1 MARKTYTYD
10 EVIKASTE
18 YFDNDDLAA
27 QVFADKYALRQ
38 IDSDGVSIYYEKTP
52 TDMHRRL
59 ASEFARIEKKYPNPM
74 TEEEIF
80 DLFDKFKYVIPQGSP
95 MSIIGNPFQVS
106 SISNCVVLPKI
117 FDSYGGIMYADQ
129 QLVQLSK
136 RRCGNGMDISPLRP
150 RGNTVENSA
159 LTTDGIGVFMER
171 FSNSIKEVGQ
181 SGRRGALMLTIN
193 VHHPE
198 VLTFVNIKADKT
210 KVTGANV
217 SVFLTDEFMEA
228 VKSNKKYEQRWPVDS
243 KTPSISKMVDARE
256 VWSSIIHNAWA
267 NAEPGLMFIDKVIN
281 YTPPTSY
288 EGWEPHSTNPCSE
301 IAMNSDT
308 CRLIAVNMYSFVDK
322 PYTKEATFNYEKWE
336 EKVGKAQ
343 RLMDD
348 MVDLEIECMEKIIKK
363 IESDPE
369 PAHIKQI
376 EIETWQNFLTNAKI
390 GRRTGLGC
398 TAVGDTI
405 AALDIKY
412 GSDESVKFVDKVFGA
427 KKHAEYGSSIQ
438 MGKERGAFS
447 IFDWKKEK
455 NNPFIVEMLKDFPD
469 LEADLKKHGR
479 RNIAISTMAP
489 TGSVSIVS
497 QTTAGIEPAVME
509 TYTRKKKVN
518 ASDAGSRVDSV
529 DGEGQEW
536 QHFPTAIHGIK
547 KWMEING
554 ETDSTK
560 SPYHGCVSHDLKF
573 EQRVKMQGAAQ
584 RHIDHAI
591 SSTVNLPKEA
601 TEEDVAKVYM
611 SAWKSGCKGITVYRD
626 GSRTGVL
633 VKTEDADRD
642 RILNGGALNFIQE
655 SHAPRRPEQLPCDVH
670 SVTIKGNPWRCFVSL
685 LDGKPYEIFTGLQ
698 KDIAAPKNTD
708 KGFIVKRKL
717 KSSSKYDLCFNI
729 GQEDEVTHKD
739 ITHHFSN
746 DMFGTNARM
755 ISMSLRHGIPLEFIV
770 EQLQRDDN
778 EDLFSFHKVVARV
791 LKKYIRDGSKEGMKC
806 KSCGEYSLIYQEGCS
821 TCTSCGSSKCS

>member
-1 MARKTYTYD
+1 M
-10 EVIKASTE
+10 E
-18 YFDNDDLAA
+18 YFNKDDLAA

-38 IDSDGVSIYYEKTP
+38 INDKGDSIYYESTP
-52 TDMHRRL
+52 TAMHRRL
-59 ASEFARIEKKYPNPM
+59 AKEFARVESKYKNPM
-74 TEEEIF
+74 SEEEIF
-80 DLFDKFKYVIPQGSP
+80 DLFDRFKYVVPQGSP

-136 RRCGNGMDISPLRP
+136 RRCGNGMDISPIRP
-150 RGNTVENSA
+150 KGITVKNSA

-198 VLTFVNIKADKT
+198 VSTFATIKADKS

-228 VKSNKKYEQRWPVDS
+228 VKAGKKYEQRWPVDS
-243 KTPSISKMVDARE
+243 KNPSISRMVDARE
-256 VWSSIIHNAWA
+256 VWKEIIHNAWA
-267 NAEPGLMFIDKVIN
+267 SAEPGLMFIDKVIA

-308 CRLIAVNMYSFVDK
+308 CRLIAVNMSSFVDD
-322 PYTKEATFNYEKWE
+322 PYTKDAKFNYEKWE
-336 EKVGKAQ
+336 EKIGKAQ

-348 MVDLEIECMEKIIKK
+348 MVDLEMECQEKIIAK

-369 PAHIKQI
+369 PEHIKRI
-376 EIETWQNFLTNAKI
+376 EIETWKNFLNNARI

-405 AALDIKY
+405 AALGMKY
-412 GSDESVKFVDKVFGA
+412 GSEESIKFVDKVFGA

-438 MGKERGAFS
+438 MAEERGAFE

-455 NNPFIVEMLKDFPD
+455 DNPFIVEMLREFPD
-469 LEADLKKHGR
+469 LEAGLKKHGR

-489 TGSVSIVS
+489 TGSVSIITQS
-497 QTTAGIEPAVME
+497 TAGIEPAILE
-509 TYTRKKKVN
+509 TFTRKKKVN
-518 ASDAGSRVDSV
+518 SSDVGSRVDSV
-529 DGEGQEW
+529 DDEGQQW
-536 QHFPTAIHGIK
+536 QHFPTAIHGIQ
-547 KWMEING
+547 KWMNITG
-554 ETDSTK
+554 ETDSDK

-573 EQRVKMQGAAQ
+573 EQRVKMQAAAQ
-584 RHIDHAI
+584 KHIDHAI
-591 SSTVNLPKEA
+591 SSTVNLPKDA
-601 TEEDVAKVYM
+601 TEDDVAKVYM
-611 SAWKSGCKGITVYRD
+611 TAWKSGCKGITVYRD

-633 VKTEDADRD
+633 VKNEDAIRD
-642 RILNGGALNFIQE
+642 SILNGGIPSIIQE
-655 SHAPRRPEQLPCDVH
+655 SHAPKRPEVMPCDVH
-670 SVTIKGNPWRCFVSL
+670 SVTIKGKPWRCFVGL
-685 LDGKPYEIFTGLQ
+685 LDGAPYEIFTGLD
-698 KDIAAPKNTD
+698 KDIVPPKNSD
-708 KGFIVKRKL
+708 KGVIIKRKM
-717 KSSSKYDLCFNI
+717 KASSKYDLFFNK
-729 GQEDEVTHKD
+729 GQEDEVVHKD
-739 ITHHFSN
+739 IAHHFSN
-746 DMFGTNARM
+746 DIFGTNARM

-806 KSCGEYSLIYQEGCS
+806 KSCGEYSLVYQEGCS